1 MPTLLV
7 TGAAQ
12 RIGRAI
18 ACYFAQSGWDVVA
31 HYHISEEQAYTLKA
45 EIESHG
51 QRCWLIQADL
61 ADEPQ
66 VASIME
72 AAKAFAGSVDLLV
85 NNASTFQYDNSRTA
99 TRESW
104 DYHIEPNL
112 RAPLVLS
119 QEFQRLMGT
128 GMIVNL
134 IDQRVWNLTPH
145 YLSYSISKYGLWG
158 MTQTLA
164 LAMAPD
170 IRVNGIGPGPTLR
183 NVYQSESQFAQ
194 QCYDTP
200 LGRGGSTE
208 EIVKAIEF
216 LWDSPSITGQMIA
229 IDGGQHL
236 GWMASK
242 NMLHKRDE

>member
-1 MPTLLV
+1 MPTLLI
-7 TGAAQ
+7 TGAAR

-18 ACYFAQSGWDVVA
+18 ACYFSQSGWDVVA
-31 HYHISEEQAYTLKA
+31 HYHTSKEQVHTLKA
-45 EIESHG
+45 EVESHG

-61 ADEPQ
+61 ADESQ
-66 VASIME
+66 VVGIME
-72 AAKAFAGSVDLLV
+72 TAKTLAGSVDLLV
-85 NNASTFQYDNSRTA
+85 NNASTFRYDNPRTA

-104 DYHIEPNL
+104 DYHMEPNL
-112 RAPLVLS
+112 RAPLVLG
-119 QEFQRLMGT
+119 QEFQRLMKT

-158 MTQTLA
+158 MTQALA

-170 IRVNGIGPGPTLR
+170 IRVNGIGPGPTLK
-183 NVYQSESQFAQ
+183 NVYQSESQFAR

-200 LGRGGSTE
+200 LGRGGSTD
-208 EIVKAIEF
+208 EIARAIEF
-216 LWDSPSITGQMIA
+216 LWNSPSVTGQMIA

-236 GWMASK
+236 GWMT
-242 NMLHKRDE
+242 LRDMPQKGDE